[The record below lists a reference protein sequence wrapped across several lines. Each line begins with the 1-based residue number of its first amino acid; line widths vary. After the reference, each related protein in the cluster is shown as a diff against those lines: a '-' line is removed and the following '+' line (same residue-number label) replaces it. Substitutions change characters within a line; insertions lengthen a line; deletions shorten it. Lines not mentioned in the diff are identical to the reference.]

1 MKTNTAQIKSFC
13 TGIHFGNSC
22 HFFSVISFSFF
33 IFLIICQAFIPA
45 CSNEFV
51 ENGIVDE
58 EKCPDKT
65 IESIWVNF

>member
-1 MKTNTAQIKSFC
+1 MPFC
-13 TGIHFGNSC
+13 
-22 HFFSVISFSFF
+22 SVISFSFF
-33 IFLIICQAFIPA
+33 IFLIICQAFISA

-58 EKCPDKT
+58 EKWPDKT